1 MIAALVAALAVA
13 AVAAGLLVATR
24 MRRLHRLHQRVD
36 AARAGLDLALH
47 RRALLA
53 DRAGI
58 GTVRTHGREAAAN
71 ALGVALAALDRAGL
85 DPGLRA
91 DLDEAEV
98 LLVLARHVHNEA
110 VRDTLALRSR
120 LLVRLLRLAGTAPM
134 PQYFETVDP
143 PGVTRAA
150 AAGPAA

>member
-1 MIAALVAALAVA
+1 M
-13 AVAAGLLVATR
+13 
-24 MRRLHRLHQRVD
+24 
-36 AARAGLDLALH
+36 
-47 RRALLA
+47 
-53 DRAGI
+53 
-58 GTVRTHGREAAAN
+58 
-71 ALGVALAALDRAGL
+71 
-85 DPGLRA
+85 RA
-91 DLDEAEV
+91 DLAEAED

-120 LLVRLLRLAGTAPM
+120 RLVRLLRLAGTAPM